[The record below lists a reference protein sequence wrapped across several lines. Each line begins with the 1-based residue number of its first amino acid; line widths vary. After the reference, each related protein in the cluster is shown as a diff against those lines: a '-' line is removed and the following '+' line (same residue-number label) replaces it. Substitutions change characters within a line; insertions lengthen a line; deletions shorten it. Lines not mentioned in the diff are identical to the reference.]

1 MSAKVVFRTLFYQFF
16 LLSVGLSVG
25 FIINAEYV
33 GWKAALVN
41 RSIKNIFY
49 PIEMDDELCGK
60 IKQFASHRI
69 WQEIGQPKNFIII
82 EEGLAAEE
90 FYIAKVSYLNENNR
104 EVIDILST
112 RIRWKPWEYYYNDT
126 PDITTEEELWHY
138 YENGTLNS
146 KETEKAFK
154 LFRERKEINRKKIKI

>member
-1 MSAKVVFRTLFYQFF
+1 MSARVVFRTLFYQFF
-16 LLSVGLSVG
+16 LLSVGLAIG

-33 GWKAALVN
+33 GWKAHLVN

-49 PIEMDDELCGK
+49 PVEMDDELCRN
-60 IKQFASHRI
+60 IKQFAAHRI
-69 WQEIGQPKNFIII
+69 WCEIGQPKNFIII

-112 RIRWKPWEYYYNDT
+112 RVRWKPWEYYYTDPT
-126 PDITTEEELWHY
+126 PWTEEQAWDY
-138 YENGTLNS
+138 IENGTLNS
-146 KETEKAFK
+146 KETDKALK
-154 LFRERKEINRKKIKI
+154 LRKERQQMNKEKIRI